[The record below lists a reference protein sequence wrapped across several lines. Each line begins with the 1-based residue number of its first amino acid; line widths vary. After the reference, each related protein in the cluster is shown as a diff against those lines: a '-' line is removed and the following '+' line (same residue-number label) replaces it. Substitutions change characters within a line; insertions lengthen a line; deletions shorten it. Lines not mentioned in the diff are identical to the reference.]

1 MVRGYYSI
9 KAAEVKRLCVG
20 HLASCIERVNRVEP
34 PISANS
40 TESGRSISG
49 CGI

>member
-20 HLASCIERVNRVEP
+20 HLASCIETVNRVEP
-34 PISANS
+34 LISNYLA
-40 TESGRSISG
+40 ESGRGISG